1 MDHQG
6 GKRVIKGDR
15 KPRGAKAV
23 LIVIL
28 VLAAVL
34 IAGYVGL
41 CAYVDRAGTF
51 LPNTAI
57 AGVDVGGMT
66 QAEASSAL
74 AGQLPGRLSQLSAS
88 FLCGGAEYAVSGAEF
103 SFDEA
108 RAAQQAIAD
117 QHGSFFLGGWHYL
130 SALLGRAE
138 YPVPLSLDKTPRAV
152 AQAIEDCTDPEAQT
166 TWEQADR
173 SLVFHKGVTGRTVD
187 VAALLDALVERFDHL
202 LLDDEPASYAP
213 IEAQITTAP
222 PAEPDLQAVYDE
234 LSVEAADAYLD
245 PDTKEIVASVTG
257 VRFDVEEAAAA
268 LADTPEGGTCTVPL
282 QLEEPELTTKEF
294 QEKLFAD
301 VLGTSTTKCAGPS
314 TRWYNIDLAAGRVNG
329 TILLPGEEFSYN
341 ALAGPYTEAGGYK
354 KAGAYVG
361 GKNIDTTAGGI
372 CQLSSTLYWTTLKA
386 NLQIVER
393 NKHKY
398 NSGYMPVV
406 GTDATVFSD
415 SLDFRFQ
422 NDTDFPLKI
431 ECYQDDSHRLHVT
444 LYGTDTTGV
453 HGEPYSVT
461 LSTVAYQNTYKP
473 DASKVPVGGAPVRDE
488 EYARYNGITVEV
500 YQKLVDKNGNTVDTI
515 FLHKDAYSVSNP
527 VYYYNPADAERLGID
542 PATGLMT
549 LTPVTPAPSV
559 TPAPQTSATPAVTPP
574 AEITPIPQTSP
585 TPEPS
590 AAPTPEATTPVSG
603 PGMEPEDTSSPA
615 PEPPAASPV
624 TE

>member
-1 MDHQG
+1 MQ
-6 GKRVIKGDR
+6 KR
-15 KPRGAKAV
+15 
-23 LIVIL
+23 
-28 VLAAVL
+28 
-34 IAGYVGL
+34 
-41 CAYVDRAGTF
+41 T
-51 LPNTAI
+51 
-57 AGVDVGGMT
+57 
-66 QAEASSAL
+66 
-74 AGQLPGRLSQLSAS
+74 
-88 FLCGGAEYAVSGAEF
+88 
-103 SFDEA
+103 
-108 RAAQQAIAD
+108 
-117 QHGSFFLGGWHYL
+117 
-130 SALLGRAE
+130 
-138 YPVPLSLDKTPRAV
+138 
-152 AQAIEDCTDPEAQT
+152 
-166 TWEQADR
+166 
-173 SLVFHKGVTGRTVD
+173 
-187 VAALLDALVERFDHL
+187 
-202 LLDDEPASYAP
+202 P
-213 IEAQITTAP
+213 IEAQITSAP

-268 LADTPEGGTCTVPL
+268 LADTPEGGTCIVPL

>member
-1 MDHQG
+1 M
-6 GKRVIKGDR
+6 
-15 KPRGAKAV
+15 
-23 LIVIL
+23 
-28 VLAAVL
+28 
-34 IAGYVGL
+34 
-41 CAYVDRAGTF
+41 
-51 LPNTAI
+51 
-57 AGVDVGGMT
+57 
-66 QAEASSAL
+66 
-74 AGQLPGRLSQLSAS
+74 
-88 FLCGGAEYAVSGAEF
+88 
-103 SFDEA
+103 
-108 RAAQQAIAD
+108 
-117 QHGSFFLGGWHYL
+117 
-130 SALLGRAE
+130 
-138 YPVPLSLDKTPRAV
+138 
-152 AQAIEDCTDPEAQT
+152 
-166 TWEQADR
+166 
-173 SLVFHKGVTGRTVD
+173 VFRKGVTGRTVD

-301 VLGTSTTKCAGPS
+301 VLGTPTQMRRAL
-314 TRWYNIDLAAGRVNG
+314 TRWYNTIWRRPDQRHHSPPGRSSPTTRWPAPTPRPAATRKR
-329 TILLPGEEFSYN
+329 
-341 ALAGPYTEAGGYK
+341 A
-354 KAGAYVG
+354 AYVG

-372 CQLSSTLYWTTLKA
+372 CQLSSTLYWTTLEG
-386 NLQIVER
+386 QPCR
-393 NKHKY
+393 SWSCNKHKY

-549 LTPVTPAPSV
+549 LTPVTPVPSV

>member
-1 MDHQG
+1 M
-6 GKRVIKGDR
+6 IW
-15 KPRGAKAV
+15 
-23 LIVIL
+23 
-28 VLAAVL
+28 AA
-34 IAGYVGL
+34 
-41 CAYVDRAGTF
+41 
-51 LPNTAI
+51 
-57 AGVDVGGMT
+57 
-66 QAEASSAL
+66 S
-74 AGQLPGRLSQLSAS
+74 
-88 FLCGGAEYAVSGAEF
+88 
-103 SFDEA
+103 
-108 RAAQQAIAD
+108 
-117 QHGSFFLGGWHYL
+117 
-130 SALLGRAE
+130 
-138 YPVPLSLDKTPRAV
+138 
-152 AQAIEDCTDPEAQT
+152 
-166 TWEQADR
+166 
-173 SLVFHKGVTGRTVD
+173 
-187 VAALLDALVERFDHL
+187 
-202 LLDDEPASYAP
+202 
-213 IEAQITTAP
+213 
-222 PAEPDLQAVYDE
+222 
-234 LSVEAADAYLD
+234 
-245 PDTKEIVASVTG
+245 
-257 VRFDVEEAAAA
+257 
-268 LADTPEGGTCTVPL
+268 
-282 QLEEPELTTKEF
+282 
-294 QEKLFAD
+294 
-301 VLGTSTTKCAGPS
+301 
-314 TRWYNIDLAAGRVNG
+314 RVNG

-422 NDTDFPLKI
+422 NDTGFPLKI

-542 PATGLMT
+542 PATG
-549 LTPVTPAPSV
+549 
-559 TPAPQTSATPAVTPP
+559 
-574 AEITPIPQTSP
+574 
-585 TPEPS
+585 
-590 AAPTPEATTPVSG
+590 
-603 PGMEPEDTSSPA
+603 
-615 PEPPAASPV
+615 
-624 TE
+624 